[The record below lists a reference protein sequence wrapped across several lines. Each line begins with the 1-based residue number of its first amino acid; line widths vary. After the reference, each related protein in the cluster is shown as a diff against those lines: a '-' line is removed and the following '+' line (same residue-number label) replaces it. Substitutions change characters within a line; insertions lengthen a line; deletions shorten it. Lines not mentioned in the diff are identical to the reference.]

1 MKVLFVSQELPPETG
16 WGGIGTYVSMISRAL
31 AERGV
36 EVHVLSVVEGQPI
49 SRGTVDGVTVH
60 RFPLPQVR
68 HRILPSESQKRVV
81 LPANIVRLIGR
92 LGLAPDVVECPDWG
106 AEGLG

>member
-36 EVHVLSVVEGQPI
+36 EVHVLSVA
-49 SRGTVDGVTVH
+49 
-60 RFPLPQVR
+60 PLLAEAIR
-68 HRILPSESQKRVV
+68 RIHDEESVSTLFV
-81 LPANIVRLIGR
+81 
-92 LGLAPDVVECPDWG
+92 
-106 AEGLG
+106 